1 MANTVRVNGFRPVK
15 HLNGSPY
22 NGQTNIYFAAG
33 TMYVGDLVKLSG
45 TSDPSGS
52 APSIVVSTA
61 AGDTA
66 TGDASVGVVV
76 GKVVT
81 KLDPVTGK
89 LSTGSMALDTP
100 QAIAANDY
108 VLVADADDILFEA
121 QEDAVG
127 GAMAITDVGQN
138 VNFVDG
144 GGSSTTGASG
154 MQVDTSTK
162 AGTANLVLK
171 IRGFVNRPDNEVGVA
186 NAKVLVSIN
195 KHQLGQGTGTAGV

>member
-1 MANTVRVNGFRPVK
+1 MANVSKVNGFRPVK

-45 TSDPSGS
+45 TADASGT
-52 APSIVVSTA
+52 APSVVVSTA

-89 LSTGSMALDTP
+89 MTNGSIALDTP
-100 QAIAANDY
+100 QTIAANDY
-108 VLVADADDILFEA
+108 VLVADSPDLIFEI
-121 QEDAVG
+121 QEDGVG
-127 GAMAITDVGQN
+127 GAMAITDVGNN
-138 VNFVDG
+138 VNFIDG

-162 AGTANLVLK
+162 ATTANLVLK
-171 IRGFVNRPDNEVGVA
+171 IRGFAARPDNEVGSA

-195 KHQLGQGTGTAGV
+195 KHQLGDGTGSAGV